1 MNKDMKYISNYIS
14 LLDSIN
20 TIKLPICSM
29 KNELKEKYFK
39 SNIEQ
44 YTTKC
49 NIT

>member
-1 MNKDMKYISNYIS
+1 MSKDMKYINNYIN
-14 LLDSIN
+14 LLDSIS
-20 TIKLPICSM
+20 TLKLPVCSIN
-29 KNELKEKYFK
+29 NELNEKFFN